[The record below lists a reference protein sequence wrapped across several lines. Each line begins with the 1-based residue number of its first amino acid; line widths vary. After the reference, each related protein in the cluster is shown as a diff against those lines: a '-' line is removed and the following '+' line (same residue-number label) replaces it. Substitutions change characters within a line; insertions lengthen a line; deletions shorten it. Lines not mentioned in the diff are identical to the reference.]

1 MKTIALLFDRPMQ
14 PFHIAP
20 LIERLRQKG
29 YTIQILLHQKSVA
42 PASAHTRFFALLQKL
57 EGFMTRLM
65 DKSLAS
71 YLHQT
76 DLRKIDLAITELQAT
91 LQNGKIRYDKESLQK
106 IEALQPNL
114 LLLAETGPQPDLE
127 QIGDI
132 PSEGVL
138 QIRYSDVET
147 LQSDVIAF
155 WEIYRRMDKIGF
167 SVEKYENGYTHTL
180 FSGKVA
186 TFRQFVPMQIR
197 LLREA
202 LPYLVK
208 TIDRYLQGEMPLSET
223 APERIIATR
232 RLPLPSLKTQLA
244 YLGKTALL
252 YGNLVLQK
260 ALLKKESRF
269 HVAFMFQEWQGAELS
284 RGIEIKTPAKHFYAD
299 PFVWQREGRTVCFV
313 EDYDYTQHIAWISAV
328 ELFEEGRYQILGP
341 VIREPFHMSYPY
353 LFEYENELY
362 MIPETTQDRSVRL
375 YKCIEF
381 PMRWEFQK
389 TLMEGVKTADTMV
402 FAHQGKWWMLTN
414 LSTPDN
420 DDQAAQLF
428 AFFADSPLSDTWQ
441 PHPKNPLVFDS
452 DCGRNGGLLFTHE
465 GVPVRGRQKQAF
477 NIYGAE
483 LSIAKITRLDTN
495 DYEERLLSWI
505 KPDFFDNLKATHHIH
520 SHNGVTV
527 WDYMRLERA
536 N

>member
-1 MKTIALLFDRPMQ
+1 MKTIAILFDKPVQ
-14 PFHIAP
+14 PFHIAV
-20 LIERLRQKG
+20 LIERLQQRG
-29 YTIQILLHQKSVA
+29 YAIQLVLHRRSVV
-42 PASAHTRFFALLQKL
+42 PQTFSRRFFTLLQKL

-65 DKSLAS
+65 DKSLAP
-71 YLHQT
+71 YLKKT
-76 DLRKIDLAITELQAT
+76 DLRQLDLPTTILDAT
-91 LQNGKIRYDKESLQK
+91 LQNGKILYDKESLQK
-106 IEALQPNL
+106 IKTLKPDL
-114 LLLAETGPQPDLE
+114 LLLADTGPQPDLK

-132 PSEGVL
+132 PSEGIL
-138 QIRYSDVET
+138 QICYSDIEA

-167 SVEKYENGYTHTL
+167 SVEKLTNGYSQTL

-202 LPYLVK
+202 LPYLVD
-208 TIDRYLQGEMPLSET
+208 TIDHYLKGEIPVADT
-223 APERIIATR
+223 PPERIIATR
-232 RLPLPSLKTQLA
+232 RLPLPSVMIQLV

-252 YGNLVLQK
+252 FSNLILQK
-260 ALLKKESRF
+260 GLLKKESRF
-269 HVAFMFQEWQGAELS
+269 HVAFMFHNWQGANLS
-284 RGIEIKTPAKHFYAD
+284 EGIKIKTPAKHFYAD
-299 PFVWQREGRTVCFV
+299 PFVWQKEGRTICFV

-328 ELFEEGRYQILGP
+328 ELFEDGRYKILGP
-341 VIREPFHMSYPY
+341 VIQEPFHMSYPY

-389 TLMEGVKTADTMV
+389 TLMKGIKTADTMV

-428 AFFADSPLSDTWQ
+428 AFYADSPLSDNWQ

-452 DCGRNGGLLFTHE
+452 DYGRNGGLLFTQE
-465 GVPVRGRQKQAF
+465 GIPVRGRQKQAF

-483 LSIAKITRLDTN
+483 LSIAKITRLDTKE
-495 DYEERLLSWI
+495 YEEALLSWI
-505 KPDFFDNLKATHHIH
+505 KPNFFDHLKATHHIH
-520 SHNGVTV
+520 SHSGVTV

-536 N
+536 D